1 MNNSYLD
8 NIDEI
13 IASIDTVP
21 DNFINSVSDSTI
33 EDMFLSPIKMMYNV
47 ISLHNDFD
55 YRRKYSKIMLSDI
68 ELEYDELC
76 DCISKK
82 RSDYANGTNAN
93 KVKIVDS
100 ILNYIIDVTREAID
114 TYHWVD
120 AVIFIEKCRDNARIP
135 SFAHDFDAG
144 ADVYAAEDVEVAPH
158 STVIVPTGL
167 KMAIPHSWKV
177 SVRPRSGMSAKTNIR
192 IANAPGTIDA
202 GYLDEVG
209 IIVTNIGD
217 EPYHI
222 CAGDRIAQFV
232 VERRYDVV
240 FVECDDVKARSD
252 TSSRE
257 NSNGSSGFGSTG
269 K

>member
-1 MNNSYLD
+1 MNNDYLY

-13 IASIDTVP
+13 ISSIDTVP
-21 DNFINSVSDSTI
+21 DNFVDSVSNSTL
-33 EDMFLSPIKMMYNV
+33 EDMFLSPIKMMFNV
-47 ISLHNDFD
+47 TTLHNDFD
-55 YRRKYSKIMLSDI
+55 NRRKYNKLMQSDAEI
-68 ELEYDELC
+68 EYNELY
-76 DCISKK
+76 DCINDK
-82 RSDYANGTNAN
+82 RKEWINKISAN
-93 KVKIVDS
+93 KVNIIND
-100 ILNYIIDVTREAID
+100 ILNYIIDTTREAIN

-120 AVIFIEKCRDNARIP
+120 AIIFIEKCRENARIP
-135 SFAHDFDAG
+135 TFAHDFDAG
-144 ADVYAAEDVEVAPH
+144 ADVYAVEDVEVAPH
-158 STVIVPTGL
+158 STIIVPTGL
-167 KMAIPHSWKV
+167 KMAIPYNWKV

-217 EPYHI
+217 KPYHI
-222 CAGDRIAQFV
+222 CTGDRIAQFV

-240 FVECDDVKARSD
+240 FVECDNIKEHSD

-257 NSNGSSGFGSTG
+257 NSNGNSGFGSTG

>member
-76 DCISKK
+76 DCINKK
-82 RSDYANGTNAN
+82 RTEYANGTNAN
-93 KVKIVDS
+93 KVKVVDS

-120 AVIFIEKCRDNARIP
+120 AVIFIEKCRDNAHIP

-144 ADVYAAEDVEVAPH
+144 ADVYAAEDAEVAPH

-167 KMAIPHSWKV
+167 KMAIPYNWKV

-192 IANAPGTIDA
+192 IANAPGTIDT

-222 CAGDRIAQFV
+222 CTGDRIAQFV
-232 VERRYDVV
+232 VEKRYDVI
-240 FVECDDVKARSD
+240 FVECDDVEAHSD

-257 NSNGSSGFGSTG
+257 NSNGNSGFGSTG

>member
-1 MNNSYLD
+1 MNNDYLY

-13 IASIDTVP
+13 ISSIDTVP
-21 DNFINSVSDSTI
+21 DDFINGVSMSTL
-33 EDMFLSPIKMMYNV
+33 EDMFLSPIKMMFNV
-47 ISLHNDFD
+47 VSLHNDFD
-55 YRRKYSKIMLSDI
+55 NRRKYNKLMLSDVEI
-68 ELEYDELC
+68 EYNELYDC
-76 DCISKK
+76 VNDKRKQWADKISK
-82 RSDYANGTNAN
+82 N
-93 KVKIVDS
+93 KIS
-100 ILNYIIDVTREAID
+100 IINEILNYIVNTTREAID

-120 AVIFIEKCRDNARIP
+120 ATILIEKCRDTARIP
-135 SFAHDFDAG
+135 TFAHEFDAG
-144 ADVYAAEDVEVAPH
+144 ADVYAAEDVDVMPH

-167 KMAIPHSWKV
+167 KMAIPYNWKV

-192 IANAPGTIDA
+192 IANAPGTIDT

-222 CAGDRIAQFV
+222 CTGDRIAQFI
-232 VERRYDVV
+232 VEKRYDVV
-240 FVECDDVKARSD
+240 FVECDDVKAHSD

-257 NSNGSSGFGSTG
+257 NSNGNSGFGSTG